1 MLPKPPLPRVVVLS
15 SVLSL
20 NVTGSETTV
29 LYLSGSG
36 RVGIGTT
43 SPETTLEVSGT
54 VLATGAITGS
64 NGLAITGSARFKD
77 EAEFAA
83 SADFLTSVRTPLIE
97 YTDGDDAIT
106 IADGGV
112 VTFAAAITG
121 SAGMVVTGSTRF
133 KDEAE
138 FAAATDF
145 LTSVRTPLIEYTD
158 GDDAMTIADGGSV
171 TFAAA
176 ITGSNGMVLTGSA
189 KFNNEVEFAG
199 NVGIGTT
206 SPTQALDVSG
216 SVRVRDRIITSGSIE
231 LEANKNIQFGNSE
244 TTIYGDGTTL
254 VLSSSAVQV
263 TGSIQFKDGITINQG
278 AIDGT
283 PIGESD
289 SSTGTFTT
297 ITGSSGMVM
306 SGSAKFA
313 DEVEVAGD
321 ASFSA
326 DLNLNPSASSTA
338 HITTEGSVRLR
349 ASANIYIGDDGAD
362 SIRLG
367 RSNTTAAKV
376 HVRSG
381 ADTDLVVSNSK
392 VGIGTDSPS
401 ELLHLKSSADKK
413 PELLIENSN
422 SNEFSA
428 VLRFYKSTT
437 DEAASDQLGLIYF
450 TGKDAADADATMA
463 WIVGKA
469 KTVDSGAEE
478 GALHF
483 GVASAGAATYST
495 LSLVGTGDANSY
507 NALFGDPAQSTSSTK
522 IGVHTSSPA
531 KMLDINAKGSA
542 DGIQL
547 TWDDAD
553 GSATDYAT
561 ITVEDTNG
569 KLKIATV
576 DSDGEAGH
584 IALMPDGNVG
594 VGVASPS
601 SKLEIDGDLK
611 FSPTAIST
619 AHVTTEG
626 SIRIRASANIYIG
639 DDGADS
645 IRLGRTNTTA
655 AKVHIRSGADTD
667 LVVSNSKVGIGTE
680 DPSAALEIDGDIKL
694 TPSAS
699 TTAHITTAGSMRIR
713 AENAM
718 YIGDNGADSVRIGRT
733 NTTAAKI
740 HIRSGADTDLVVSN
754 SKVGIGTD
762 SPDAALH
769 VAGAAAFSGP
779 SETFVTFSSSD
790 TTPSV
795 STGNLFKTH
804 ASAQTLTDFDDGVA
818 GQTITV
824 ISTAAVVFDVTSS
837 GLKGGSTNI
846 TTASGDIT
854 VWTYDGTDWFL
865 VQFMDVSANLSSPGG
880 SSAVT
885 ALNNATANELVTVGS
900 TTTELDAESNLTFD
914 GSTLTVTG
922 HQLPGADNTYDL
934 GSSSYRYRNI
944 YTGDL
949 HLRNERGD
957 WTILEEED
965 FLCVINNKTGKKYEM
980 MLKPLDE
987 D

>member
-1 MLPKPPLPRVVVLS
+1 LASMIYANHS
-15 SVLSL
+15 LSL

-326 DLNLNPSASSTA
+326 DLNLNP
-338 HITTEGSVRLR
+338 
-349 ASANIYIGDDGAD
+349 
-362 SIRLG
+362 
-367 RSNTTAAKV
+367 
-376 HVRSG
+376 
-381 ADTDLVVSNSK
+381 
-392 VGIGTDSPS
+392 
-401 ELLHLKSSADKK
+401 
-413 PELLIENSN
+413 
-422 SNEFSA
+422 
-428 VLRFYKSTT
+428 
-437 DEAASDQLGLIYF
+437 
-450 TGKDAADADATMA
+450 
-463 WIVGKA
+463 
-469 KTVDSGAEE
+469 
-478 GALHF
+478 
-483 GVASAGAATYST
+483 
-495 LSLVGTGDANSY
+495 
-507 NALFGDPAQSTSSTK
+507 
-522 IGVHTSSPA
+522 
-531 KMLDINAKGSA
+531 
-542 DGIQL
+542 
-547 TWDDAD
+547 
-553 GSATDYAT
+553 
-561 ITVEDTNG
+561 
-569 KLKIATV
+569 
-576 DSDGEAGH
+576 
-584 IALMPDGNVG
+584 
-594 VGVASPS
+594 
-601 SKLEIDGDLK
+601 
-611 FSPTAIST
+611 
-619 AHVTTEG
+619 
-626 SIRIRASANIYIG
+626 
-639 DDGADS
+639 
-645 IRLGRTNTTA
+645 
-655 AKVHIRSGADTD
+655 
-667 LVVSNSKVGIGTE
+667 
-680 DPSAALEIDGDIKL
+680 
-694 TPSAS
+694 
-699 TTAHITTAGSMRIR
+699 
-713 AENAM
+713 
-718 YIGDNGADSVRIGRT
+718 
-733 NTTAAKI
+733 
-740 HIRSGADTDLVVSN
+740 
-754 SKVGIGTD
+754 
-762 SPDAALH
+762 
-769 VAGAAAFSGP
+769 
-779 SETFVTFSSSD
+779 
-790 TTPSV
+790 
-795 STGNLFKTH
+795 
-804 ASAQTLTDFDDGVA
+804 
-818 GQTITV
+818 
-824 ISTAAVVFDVTSS
+824 
-837 GLKGGSTNI
+837 
-846 TTASGDIT
+846 
-854 VWTYDGTDWFL
+854 
-865 VQFMDVSANLSSPGG
+865 
-880 SSAVT
+880 
-885 ALNNATANELVTVGS
+885 
-900 TTTELDAESNLTFD
+900 
-914 GSTLTVTG
+914 
-922 HQLPGADNTYDL
+922 
-934 GSSSYRYRNI
+934 
-944 YTGDL
+944 
-949 HLRNERGD
+949 
-957 WTILEEED
+957 
-965 FLCVINNKTGKKYEM
+965 
-980 MLKPLDE
+980 
-987 D
+987 